1 MTIQMDMIQSL
12 ALAVIML
19 LIGKQLRSKVKFFEK
34 YCIPSPVIGGI
45 IFSVIALILRQS
57 GTLMFE
63 FDDTLQKF
71 FMTMFFTTIGFNASL
86 RVLKKGGPKVLLFLG
101 VATGLAILQNVVAAG
116 LSGVVGLEPLLAL
129 MTGSTPMTGGHG
141 TAGAIAPTVEE
152 LGVIGANTVGLAA
165 ATFGLVSG
173 SMMGGPL
180 ANRLIIKHD
189 LVRKRDESVSE
200 QLDFDS
206 SLLEE
211 ETVTLDV
218 GRVGMAFFQILIAMG
233 IGTYVSVWLVDTT
246 GLNFPGY
253 IGAMVVAA
261 VITNLSE
268 TGIFK
273 TPKEEIGVVGDV
285 ALNLFL
291 AMALMTLKLWELT
304 DLAGPLIILL
314 IGQVVLMAL
323 YATYVTFPI
332 MGKNYDA
339 AVIAAGH
346 CGFGLGATPNGIAN
360 MDSVAEKYGYSQ
372 MAFFVLPIVGALFID
387 FVNALN
393 IQLFINFFG

>member
-360 MDSVAEKYGYSQ
+360 MDSVSEKYGYSQ

>member
-19 LIGKQLRSKVKFFEK
+19 LIGKQLRSKVNFFEK

-45 IFSVIALILRQS
+45 IFAIIALVLRQ
-57 GTLMFE
+57 TEILMFE
-63 FDDTLQKF
+63 FDTTLQTF

-86 RVLKKGGPKVLLFLG
+86 KVLKKGGPKVLLFLG
-101 VATGLAILQNVVAAG
+101 VATLLAILQNALAVG
-116 LSGVVGLEPLLAL
+116 LSGVVGMEPLLAL

-173 SMMGGPL
+173 SMLGGPL

-189 LVRKRDESVSE
+189 LIRKRDEEEPE
-200 QLDFDS
+200 QLDLDT

-339 AVIAAGH
+339 AMITAGH

-360 MDSVAEKYGYSQ
+360 MHSVSEKYGYSQ

-387 FVNALN
+387 FTNILN
-393 IQLFINFFG
+393 IQLFINFLG

>member
-304 DLAGPLIILL
+304 YLAGPLIILL

-360 MDSVAEKYGYSQ
+360 MDSVSEKYGYSQ

>member
-189 LVRKRDESVSE
+189 LIRKRDESVSE

-268 TGIFK
+268 TGIFN

-291 AMALMTLKLWELT
+291 AMALMTLKLWELA

-314 IGQVVLMAL
+314 IGQVVLVAL

-360 MDSVAEKYGYSQ
+360 MDSVSEKYGYSQ

>member
-189 LVRKRDESVSE
+189 LIRKRDESVSE

-304 DLAGPLIILL
+304 DLA
-314 IGQVVLMAL
+314 
-323 YATYVTFPI
+323 
-332 MGKNYDA
+332 D
-339 AVIAAGH
+339 H
-346 CGFGLGATPNGIAN
+346 
-360 MDSVAEKYGYSQ
+360 
-372 MAFFVLPIVGALFID
+372 
-387 FVNALN
+387 
-393 IQLFINFFG
+393 

>member
-189 LVRKRDESVSE
+189 LIRKRDESVSE

-291 AMALMTLKLWELT
+291 AMALMTLKLWELA

-360 MDSVAEKYGYSQ
+360 MDSVSEKYGYSQ

>member
-189 LVRKRDESVSE
+189 LIRKRDESVSE

-268 TGIFK
+268 TGIFN

-291 AMALMTLKLWELT
+291 AMA
-304 DLAGPLIILL
+304 
-314 IGQVVLMAL
+314 
-323 YATYVTFPI
+323 
-332 MGKNYDA
+332 
-339 AVIAAGH
+339 
-346 CGFGLGATPNGIAN
+346 
-360 MDSVAEKYGYSQ
+360 
-372 MAFFVLPIVGALFID
+372 
-387 FVNALN
+387 
-393 IQLFINFFG
+393 